1 MNMKKLL
8 CVVCLSLMALSLWA
22 QKEYVII
29 RAVVNG
35 QDYSSGIVQ
44 YKTPGFSF
52 SSDAYLL
59 MPSNPGYDENFVV
72 FRRAV
77 DELVAAGFVI
87 EQSNGYGYGTNT
99 DAMLLVFARESSG
112 GYDPAGI
119 PRVRPDDDAGDA
131 DVREVARYN
140 LQGIPVGKNEKGVH
154 IIVYSNYTT
163 KTVIVE

>member
-1 MNMKKLL
+1 M
-8 CVVCLSLMALSLWA
+8 CLSLMALSLWA

-44 YKTPGFSF
+44 YKTPSFSF

-112 GYDPAGI
+112 GFDPAGI
-119 PRVRPDDDAGDA
+119 PQVRPDDDADVE
-131 DVREVARYN
+131 VREVARYN

-154 IIVYSNYTT
+154 VIVYSNYTT

>member
-1 MNMKKLL
+1 MKKLL
-8 CVVCLSLMALSLWA
+8 CALCLSLAAVSLWA

-44 YKTPGFSF
+44 YKTPSFTF

-87 EQSNGYGYGTNT
+87 EQSNGYGYGSNG
-99 DAMLLVFARESSG
+99 DAMLLVFARQSSG
-112 GYDPAGI
+112 GFDPAGI
-119 PRVRPDDDAGDA
+119 SRVRPDDDTDGE
-131 DVREVARYN
+131 VREVARYN
-140 LQGIPVGKNEKGVH
+140 LQGIPVGKNEKGVQ

>member
-87 EQSNGYGYGTNT
+87 EQSNGYGYGSNN

-112 GYDPAGI
+112 GFDPAGI
-119 PRVRPDDDAGDA
+119 SRVRPDDDADGE
-131 DVREVARYN
+131 VREVARYN
-140 LQGIPVGKNEKGVH
+140 LQGIPVGKNEKGVQ

>member
-1 MNMKKLL
+1 M
-8 CVVCLSLMALSLWA
+8 CLSLMALSLWA

-44 YKTPGFSF
+44 YKTPGFTF

-99 DAMLLVFARESSG
+99 DAMLLVFARQSSG

-119 PRVRPDDDAGDA
+119 PRVRPDDDAGDADDA

-140 LQGIPVGKNEKGVH
+140 LQGIPVGKNEKGVQ

-163 KTVIVE
+163 KTVVVD